1 MNKEIIIYDAEQQ
14 FEENLMLSESIIEN
28 ITFLKSTH
36 SELGKKYI
44 DLSKRLFSIT
54 QGIIRNNSQERL
66 IIQFVIISENKFE
79 LSYGLGS
86 LFKTLNREM
95 TSFKYQIIQIDKYQN
110 INALLNL
117 LDKNSE
123 SLEDREISYIQ
134 GQRYVKDLEET
145 NFKYNNEHTPWR
157 ENGVYIITGGAGE
170 LGLIFAQEITSKLSS
185 SHVILIGR
193 SNLTEE
199 RKEQIE
205 LLNNRENNVTYH
217 EIDICDNNQVQKLIN
232 NLIQRFG
239 KLNGIIHAAGVIN
252 DGLFLNKDPN
262 KISSVLKPKVSGL
275 YNLDESTKNIDLDF
289 LVLFSSGAAELGN
302 VGQSDYGVA
311 NSFLDEFSY
320 YRNNLV
326 QQGLRFGKTVSV
338 DWPLWS
344 NGGMRVDS
352 MTEEAMF
359 DELGMIPIDNQ
370 TGLESF
376 YIALAQ
382 KHSQIMIMKGDI
394 SKFKSK
400 LKKSYELE
408 EESNKNERDISVGVS
423 DTITKIVASTI
434 KVDPQKLD
442 INKTFDSYGIN
453 SVHVTEINRK
463 LSKIIPTL
471 NNTLFFESNNLNE
484 FITKTEKYFNNV
496 NVPRFTSDKLSQNSK
511 ENKTLESIKSL
522 ESDSHTRTKAVT
534 KLEST
539 KDTRN
544 NDIAIIG
551 MSGRFS
557 KVDNLNEFNNLL
569 KTKDNPVL
577 EIPYDRWDKD
587 EYFTPRKEYDSAQDK
602 SYSKWGYFLGNPFN
616 FDSTFF
622 NIPPITAKYMDPQE
636 RLFLEECW
644 KAVIDSGYTKERLSK
659 YSDQRIGVY
668 GAVTKTGFNIWNP
681 KNITS
686 FSSMVNRFSYFMNF
700 QGPSIPVDTMCSS
713 SIVAINRA
721 CQDISNNEADMAV
734 IGGVNLY
741 LHPNNYI
748 NLSQNQMITDNNRN
762 IVLASDSV
770 GFTPS
775 EGVGAI
781 VIKRLSN
788 AKKDKDNILA
798 LIKGSSVKHSGKT
811 TGYNIPDPEKQYE
824 VINETLEKLNLSIG
838 DIDHL
843 EISANGSKIA
853 DDVEISALS
862 KFIKDQAPLSIGS
875 LKSVI
880 GHSEAVS
887 GIAQVIKSVMEI
899 REGLIFPSSIN
910 NEDIQKLRSK
920 GLEIVDEIKNMPTK
934 YNQEAILP
942 KRIGINSFGAGGVYS
957 HLLIEEYIDKKEPR
971 ISQNNE
977 KKVFLFSARTK
988 EALHTLIHKWK
999 RYLED
1004 NKTAINLVNIA
1015 YTLHMNREH
1024 MNIRYAAV
1032 SKDVDELIGNL
1043 GDFLNDIENTN
1054 NYYSDDNSKSR
1065 NSQNKY
1071 QELASSWVNFE
1082 ISKLVGINLEKGN
1095 HTSLLPTYE
1104 FSGREF
1110 PIEKKLNVNNKEL
1123 LPTSGSNEETEEIV
1137 NEFISIEKI
1146 LEESTGNSSVE
1157 DNQEIHKKIKE
1168 ILYEVLF
1175 LLPEDSIDE
1184 ESSFYELG
1192 IDSILIEKFI
1202 SELNKNLNL
1211 RLSESVLFSYPNINS
1226 LSRHILKIGVL

>member
-408 EESNKNERDISVGVS
+408 EESNKNERDIIVGVS
-423 DTITKIVASTI
+423 DTIT
-434 KVDPQKLD
+434 
-442 INKTFDSYGIN
+442 
-453 SVHVTEINRK
+453 
-463 LSKIIPTL
+463 
-471 NNTLFFESNNLNE
+471 
-484 FITKTEKYFNNV
+484 
-496 NVPRFTSDKLSQNSK
+496 
-511 ENKTLESIKSL
+511 
-522 ESDSHTRTKAVT
+522 
-534 KLEST
+534 
-539 KDTRN
+539 
-544 NDIAIIG
+544 
-551 MSGRFS
+551 
-557 KVDNLNEFNNLL
+557 
-569 KTKDNPVL
+569 
-577 EIPYDRWDKD
+577 
-587 EYFTPRKEYDSAQDK
+587 
-602 SYSKWGYFLGNPFN
+602 
-616 FDSTFF
+616 
-622 NIPPITAKYMDPQE
+622 
-636 RLFLEECW
+636 
-644 KAVIDSGYTKERLSK
+644 
-659 YSDQRIGVY
+659 
-668 GAVTKTGFNIWNP
+668 
-681 KNITS
+681 
-686 FSSMVNRFSYFMNF
+686 
-700 QGPSIPVDTMCSS
+700 
-713 SIVAINRA
+713 
-721 CQDISNNEADMAV
+721 
-734 IGGVNLY
+734 
-741 LHPNNYI
+741 
-748 NLSQNQMITDNNRN
+748 
-762 IVLASDSV
+762 
-770 GFTPS
+770 
-775 EGVGAI
+775 
-781 VIKRLSN
+781 
-788 AKKDKDNILA
+788 
-798 LIKGSSVKHSGKT
+798 
-811 TGYNIPDPEKQYE
+811 
-824 VINETLEKLNLSIG
+824 
-838 DIDHL
+838 
-843 EISANGSKIA
+843 
-853 DDVEISALS
+853 
-862 KFIKDQAPLSIGS
+862 
-875 LKSVI
+875 
-880 GHSEAVS
+880 
-887 GIAQVIKSVMEI
+887 
-899 REGLIFPSSIN
+899 
-910 NEDIQKLRSK
+910 
-920 GLEIVDEIKNMPTK
+920 
-934 YNQEAILP
+934 
-942 KRIGINSFGAGGVYS
+942 
-957 HLLIEEYIDKKEPR
+957 
-971 ISQNNE
+971 
-977 KKVFLFSARTK
+977 
-988 EALHTLIHKWK
+988 
-999 RYLED
+999 
-1004 NKTAINLVNIA
+1004 
-1015 YTLHMNREH
+1015 
-1024 MNIRYAAV
+1024 
-1032 SKDVDELIGNL
+1032 
-1043 GDFLNDIENTN
+1043 
-1054 NYYSDDNSKSR
+1054 
-1065 NSQNKY
+1065 
-1071 QELASSWVNFE
+1071 
-1082 ISKLVGINLEKGN
+1082 
-1095 HTSLLPTYE
+1095 
-1104 FSGREF
+1104 
-1110 PIEKKLNVNNKEL
+1110 
-1123 LPTSGSNEETEEIV
+1123 
-1137 NEFISIEKI
+1137 
-1146 LEESTGNSSVE
+1146 
-1157 DNQEIHKKIKE
+1157 
-1168 ILYEVLF
+1168 
-1175 LLPEDSIDE
+1175 
-1184 ESSFYELG
+1184 
-1192 IDSILIEKFI
+1192 
-1202 SELNKNLNL
+1202 
-1211 RLSESVLFSYPNINS
+1211 
-1226 LSRHILKIGVL
+1226 